1 MAIDVGTATGYL
13 DLDISG
19 FIRGLQSAN
28 TEAAKQSQTLE
39 STLGSGLQTI
49 GGKLEGAGKALT
61 VGVTTPV
68 IAMGTAAVKTS
79 ATFEAGMSQ
88 IQATMGITKDSM
100 STLDGQSV
108 NTMDALSNLA
118 QEMGAST
125 KFSATEAADAI
136 NILAMAGYDTEKIY
150 GSLPNILNLAA
161 AGGLGIADA
170 ADIATGVMAGFNLKA
185 EDSSMVADKIAT
197 MASSAKGSV
206 GEFGQAMATAA
217 GQASVT
223 GQSFDDTAVALE
235 ILGNHNLSAAE
246 GGNALNRILKNLY
259 QPTEQAAA
267 AMEELGV
274 SAYDAD
280 GKARALPDV
289 LQDFQD
295 KLGGL
300 TDEEYNN
307 IMGQIFDSAT
317 MKSVPFLINDCTAA
331 WDTQDDTVTSLIEG
345 IRGAEDAYG
354 GIGAASGQAQAQM
367 DNLEGQITLLKSALE
382 GVAIQIGNILMP
394 YIKSFV
400 ERIQN
405 LVDWFANLDEGTQQ
419 TIVKMA
425 LLAAAVGPVLIGIGK
440 LVSGVGGAIRGFN
453 EIKGA
458 FTAIKTGFSLLSSSA
473 AGAGASIGAIAGPVL
488 AVVAAIAVLVA
499 AFKHLWDTNE
509 EFRNKITGIWDGIKA
524 KFEEFTSGIVE
535 RLNALGFDFENI
547 TEVIGAIWNGFCEL
561 LAPWFEA
568 AFSQIA
574 NIFSTVCDI
583 ITGILDVFIGL
594 FTGNWDQ
601 MWQGVKEIFGAVWDF
616 IKNTFEIALNGIKG
630 LADVVLGWFGTS
642 WEEVWTNVS
651 NFFKNI
657 WEGIKTFFQNA
668 VTTIQNVAT
677 TVFTAVSSFFTTIW
691 NGIKTVFT
699 TVVTAISTFLTN
711 TWNMVYNTI
720 MSVFQAVSQ
729 FITTIWNTIK
739 QTITSIVTTIW
750 NTIAT
755 IWNNILLT
763 ITEIVLGI
771 SNIISNIFNAIKE
784 FLKGNT
790 EQAKE
795 HIRQAWQTAYNLVT
809 AIINNMKNTISTV
822 FNAIKSIIQTIMQAV
837 QTILTTIWN
846 AINTVVTN
854 VVNAIK
860 NTISSVFTAIK
871 STIQTIMEAIQ
882 TTLTN
887 VWNAIKTTVTNVV
900 EAVKTTVSNAFTNM
914 KSSVTN
920 TINSLKS
927 SIENVFNGIKTAMS
941 NAIET
946 AKSNVINAM
955 TNAKN
960 GMVNAFNGI
969 GDTFRNIGK
978 NVIQGLIN
986 GIGDMVGKL
995 YDSIKEALSGLVDK
1009 AKDALG
1015 IESPSKVFAKQIGR
1029 WIPPGIAK
1037 GFDDAMPDAI
1047 SDMEDSLNDGIDNM
1061 DVDNINVVADL
1072 QASFSAVVGWFES
1085 MEQRLANAVQGMRD
1099 ELVALVQAGQMVV
1112 GADGSL
1118 SYVGYGGF
1126 RNSALSVSSS
1136 TGNSNGQT
1144 RSGGDTF
1151 IFNSPKAID
1160 EIEAARQ
1167 MEKTKR
1173 DMAEG
1178 F

>member
-28 TEAAKQSQTLE
+28 TEATKQSQTLE

-68 IAMGTAAVKTS
+68 VAMGTAAVKTS

-100 STLDGQSV
+100 STLNGESV
-108 NTMDALSNLA
+108 NTMDALSSLA
-118 QEMGAST
+118 QEMGANT

-136 NILAMAGYDTEKIY
+136 NILAMAGYDTDKIY

-161 AGGLGIADA
+161 AGGLEIADA

-300 TDEEYNN
+300 TDEEYND

-345 IRGAEDAYG
+345 IRGAGDAYG

-394 YIKSFV
+394 YITSFV
-400 ERIQN
+400 EKIQG
-405 LVDWFANLDEGTQQ
+405 LVDWFANLDEGTQK
-419 TIVKMA
+419 TIVKLA
-425 LLAAAVGPVLIGIGK
+425 LLAAVVGPVLIGIGK

-458 FTAIKTGFSLLSSSA
+458 FTAIKTGFSLLGSSA

-488 AVVAAIAVLVA
+488 AVVAVIAVLVA

-524 KFEEFTSGIVE
+524 KFEEFGQGITD
-535 RLNALGFDFENI
+535 RLNALGFDFDNF
-547 TEVIGAIWNGFCEL
+547 TQVVGAIWNGFCEL
-561 LAPWFEA
+561 LAPVFEG
-568 AFSQIA
+568 AFQIISA
-574 NIFSTVCDI
+574 VFGTV
-583 ITGILDVFIGL
+583 LDVLTGL
-594 FTGNWDQ
+594 FDVFAGIFTGNWD
-601 MWQGVKEIFGAVWDF
+601 MVWTGVKEIFAGLW
-616 IKNTFEIALNGIKG
+616 NGIKG
-630 LADVVLGWFGTS
+630 IFEGVLMAIEGIADTVLGWFGTS
-642 WEEVWTNVS
+642 WEEVWTNIKQ
-651 NFFKNI
+651 FFIN
-657 WEGIKTFFQNA
+657 
-668 VTTIQNVAT
+668 
-677 TVFTAVSSFFTTIW
+677 IW
-691 NGIKTVFT
+691 NGI
-699 TVVTAISTFLTN
+699 ISF
-711 TWNMVYNTI
+711 
-720 MSVFQAVSQ
+720 F
-729 FITTIWNTIK
+729 
-739 QTITSIVTTIW
+739 
-750 NTIAT
+750 
-755 IWNNILLT
+755 
-763 ITEIVLGI
+763 
-771 SNIISNIFNAIKE
+771 
-784 FLKGNT
+784 
-790 EQAKE
+790 
-795 HIRQAWQTAYNLVT
+795 
-809 AIINNMKNTISTV
+809 
-822 FNAIKSIIQTIMQAV
+822 
-837 QTILTTIWN
+837 
-846 AINTVVTN
+846 
-854 VVNAIK
+854 
-860 NTISSVFTAIK
+860 
-871 STIQTIMEAIQ
+871 
-882 TTLTN
+882 
-887 VWNAIKTTVTNVV
+887 
-900 EAVKTTVSNAFTNM
+900 
-914 KSSVTN
+914 
-920 TINSLKS
+920 
-927 SIENVFNGIKTAMS
+927 
-941 NAIET
+941 
-946 AKSNVINAM
+946 SNVINAIKTAVSNFITTIINFFAQLP
-955 TNAKN
+955 TNIAN
-960 GMVNAFNGI
+960 FITNAFNNVQTWAINMVNKAREMGTNFINTVVSFFTHLPGKVLQFITSAFDNVQTWVTNMVNKAREMGTNFINNVVSFMQQLPDKIKQHLDSAITNLATWVTDMGQKGTEAVQSLIDNVESAASDIVDKVKSIGSDIVSGVWNGLEEAKDTFVSNVKGFFSGIVDSVKDVLGI
-969 GDTFRNIGK
+969 G
-978 NVIQGLIN
+978 
-986 GIGDMVGKL
+986 
-995 YDSIKEALSGLVDK
+995 
-1009 AKDALG
+1009 
-1015 IESPSKVFAKQIGR
+1015 SPSKVFRDEVGR
-1029 WIPPGIAK
+1029 WIPPGIVQ

-1126 RNSALSVSSS
+1126 RNSALSVSNS
-1136 TGNSNGQT
+1136 TGNSNGQV

>member
-61 VGVTTPV
+61 VGVTAPV
-68 IAMGTAAVKTS
+68 VAMGTAAVKT
-79 ATFEAGMSQ
+79 AGTFEAGMSQ

-108 NTMDALSNLA
+108 NTMDALSSLA

-170 ADIATGVMAGFNLKA
+170 ADIATGVMAGFNMKA
-185 EDSSMVADKIAT
+185 EDSSIVADKIAT

-206 GEFGQAMATAA
+206 SEFGQAMATAA

-400 ERIQN
+400 EKIQG
-405 LVDWFANLDEGTQQ
+405 LVDWFANLDEGTQK

-488 AVVAAIAVLVA
+488 AVVAVIAVLVA

-561 LAPWFEA
+561 LAPLFEA

-574 NIFSTVCDI
+574 NRFSTVCDI

-642 WEEVWTNVS
+642 WKEVWTNVS

-668 VTTIQNVAT
+668 VTTIQTIAT
-677 TVFTAVSSFFTTIW
+677 TVFTAISSFF
-691 NGIKTVFT
+691 
-699 TVVTAISTFLTN
+699 
-711 TWNMVYNTI
+711 
-720 MSVFQAVSQ
+720 
-729 FITTIWNTIK
+729 
-739 QTITSIVTTIW
+739 
-750 NTIAT
+750 
-755 IWNNILLT
+755 
-763 ITEIVLGI
+763 
-771 SNIISNIFNAIKE
+771 
-784 FLKGNT
+784 
-790 EQAKE
+790 
-795 HIRQAWQTAYNLVT
+795 
-809 AIINNMKNTISTV
+809 
-822 FNAIKSIIQTIMQAV
+822 
-837 QTILTTIWN
+837 TTIWN

-860 NTISSVFTAIK
+860 NTISTVFTAIK
-871 STIQTIMEAIQ
+871 STIQTIMEAVK

-887 VWNAIKTTVTNVV
+887 IWNAIKTTVTNVV
-900 EAVKTTVSNAFTNM
+900 EAVKTTVSNVFTNM

-920 TINSLKS
+920 TINALKS
-927 SIENVFNGIKTAMS
+927 SIESVFNGIKTAMS

-946 AKSNVINAM
+946 AKSNVVNAM

-960 GMVNAFNGI
+960 GMVNVFNGI

-978 NVIQGLIN
+978 NVIQGIIN
-986 GIGDMVGKL
+986 GIGDMVSSL
-995 YDSIKEALSGLVDK
+995 YGSIESALSGLVDK
-1009 AKDALG
+1009 AKGALG
-1015 IESPSKVFAKQIGR
+1015 ISSPSKVFAKQIGR
-1029 WIPPGIAK
+1029 WIPPGIVQ

-1047 SDMEDSLNDGIDNM
+1047 SDMEDSLNGGIDNM
-1061 DVDNINVVADL
+1061 GVDNINVVADL

-1112 GADGSL
+1112 GADGGL

-1126 RNSALSVSSS
+1126 RSSALSVDNP
-1136 TGNSNGQT
+1136 TGNSNGQV

>member
-28 TEAAKQSQTLE
+28 TEAAKQSRNLGN
-39 STLGSGLQTI
+39 TLGSGLQTI
-49 GGKLEGAGKALT
+49 GGKIEGAGKALT
-61 VGVTTPV
+61 VGVTAPV
-68 IAMGTAAVKTS
+68 VAMGTAAVKT
-79 ATFEAGMSQ
+79 AGTFEAGMSQ

-108 NTMDALSNLA
+108 NTMDALSSLA

-223 GQSFDDTAVALE
+223 GQSFNDTAVALE

-274 SAYDAD
+274 SAYDAN

-307 IMGQIFDSAT
+307 IMGRIFDSAT

-400 ERIQN
+400 EKIQG
-405 LVDWFANLDEGTQQ
+405 LVDWFANLDEGTQKM
-419 TIVKMA
+419 IVKMA
-425 LLAAAVGPVLIGIGK
+425 LIAAAVGPVLLGFGK
-440 LVSGVGGAIRGFN
+440 LVSGIGGAIRGFY

-458 FTAIKTGFSLLSSSA
+458 FTAIETGFSLLSSSA
-473 AGAGASIGAIAGPVL
+473 VGAGISIGAIAGPVL
-488 AVVAAIAVLVA
+488 VVVAVIVVLVA

-524 KFEEFTSGIVE
+524 KFEAFGQGIVD
-535 RLNALGFDFENI
+535 RLNALGFDFENFG
-547 TEVIGAIWNGFCEL
+547 EVIGAIWNGFCEL
-561 LAPWFEA
+561 LAPVFEG
-568 AFSQIA
+568 AFQIISA
-574 NIFSTVCDI
+574 VLGTV
-583 ITGILDVFIGL
+583 LDVLTGL
-594 FTGNWDQ
+594 FDVFAGIFTGNWD
-601 MWQGVKEIFGAVWDF
+601 MVWTGVKEIFTGIW
-616 IKNTFEIALNGIKG
+616 NGIKG
-630 LADVVLGWFGTS
+630 IFEGVLTVIKGIADTVLGWFGTS

-657 WEGIKTFFQNA
+657 WNGIVTFFTN
-668 VTTIQNVAT
+668 VINTIQSVVT
-677 TVFTAVSSFFTTIW
+677 TVFTAISTFFTTIW
-691 NGIKTVFT
+691 NGIKTVFM
-699 TVVTAISTFLTN
+699 TVINAI
-711 TWNMVYNTI
+711 V
-720 MSVFQAVSQ
+720 Q
-729 FITTIWNTIK
+729 F
-739 QTITSIVTTIW
+739 VTT
-750 NTIAT
+750 AF
-755 IWNNILLT
+755 NNIK
-763 ITEIVLGI
+763 
-771 SNIISNIFNAIKE
+771 NAITIV
-784 FLKGNT
+784 F
-790 EQAKE
+790 
-795 HIRQAWQTAYNLVT
+795 TA
-809 AIINNMKNTISTV
+809 
-822 FNAIKSIIQTIMQAV
+822 IQTI
-837 QTILTTIWN
+837 ITTIWN
-846 AINTVVTN
+846 AIKTVVTN

-860 NTISSVFTAIK
+860 TFISTAFAA
-871 STIQTIMEAIQ
+871 IQNAIQ
-882 TTLTN
+882 TVMNAVQTFLTN
-887 VWNAIKTTVTNVV
+887 TWNTIKTTVTNVV
-900 EAVKTTVSNAFTNM
+900 NNIKTAVSTVFTNM
-914 KSSVTN
+914 KSAVES
-920 TINSLKS
+920 TINTLKTN
-927 SIENVFNGIKTAMS
+927 ITNVFNDIKTAIS
-941 NAIET
+941 T
-946 AKSNVINAM
+946 AM
-955 TNAKN
+955 QNAKD
-960 GMVNAFNGI
+960 GVVNVWNGI
-969 GDTFRNIGK
+969 KDTFTSIGK
-978 NVIQGLIN
+978 NIIQGIIN
-986 GIGDMVGKL
+986 GIVDMVGKL
-995 YDSIKEALSGLVDK
+995 YDSIKGALSGLVDK
-1009 AKDALG
+1009 AKGALG
-1015 IESPSKVFAKQIGR
+1015 IKSPSKVFAKQVGR

-1061 DVDNINVVADL
+1061 DVDNINIVADL

-1085 MEQRLANAVQGMRD
+1085 VEQRLANAVQGMRD

-1126 RNSALSVSSS
+1126 RNSALSVSNP
-1136 TGNSNGQT
+1136 TGNSNGQV

-1173 DMAEG
+1173 NMAEG

>member
-1 MAIDVGTATGYL
+1 MAVDVGSAVGYL
-13 DLDISG
+13 NLDISG
-19 FIRGLQSAN
+19 FIRGLRSAN
-28 TEAAKQSQTLE
+28 TEAAKQSQTLK

-49 GGKLEGAGKALT
+49 GGKLQSAGKALT
-61 VGVTTPV
+61 AGVTAPV
-68 IAMGTAAVKTS
+68 IAMGTAAVKT
-79 ATFEAGMSQ
+79 AGTFEAGMSQ

-108 NTMDALSNLA
+108 NTMDALSSLA

-161 AGGLGIADA
+161 AGGLEIADA
-170 ADIATGVMAGFNLKA
+170 ADIATGVMAGFNMKA

-223 GQSFDDTAVALE
+223 GQSFNDTAVALE
-235 ILGNHNLSAAE
+235 ILGNHNISAAE

-400 ERIQN
+400 EKIQG
-405 LVDWFANLDEGTQQ
+405 LVDWFANLDEGTQK

-425 LLAAAVGPVLIGIGK
+425 LLAAAVGPVLIGIVK
-440 LVSGVGGAIRGFN
+440 LVSGIGGAIRGFK

-488 AVVAAIAVLVA
+488 AVVAVIAVLVA

-561 LAPWFEA
+561 LAPVFEG
-568 AFSQIA
+568 AFQIISA
-574 NIFSTVCDI
+574 VLGTV
-583 ITGILDVFIGL
+583 LDVLTGL
-594 FTGNWDQ
+594 FDVFAGIFTGNWD
-601 MWQGVKEIFGAVWDF
+601 MVWTGVKEIFTGIW
-616 IKNTFEIALNGIKG
+616 NGIKG
-630 LADVVLGWFGTS
+630 IFEGVLTAIKGIADTVLGWFGMS

-651 NFFKNI
+651 NFFNNI

-677 TVFTAVSSFFTTIW
+677 TVFTD
-691 NGIKTVFT
+691 
-699 TVVTAISTFLTN
+699 
-711 TWNMVYNTI
+711 
-720 MSVFQAVSQ
+720 
-729 FITTIWNTIK
+729 
-739 QTITSIVTTIW
+739 
-750 NTIAT
+750 
-755 IWNNILLT
+755 
-763 ITEIVLGI
+763 
-771 SNIISNIFNAIKE
+771 
-784 FLKGNT
+784 
-790 EQAKE
+790 
-795 HIRQAWQTAYNLVT
+795 
-809 AIINNMKNTISTV
+809 
-822 FNAIKSIIQTIMQAV
+822 
-837 QTILTTIWN
+837 
-846 AINTVVTN
+846 
-854 VVNAIK
+854 
-860 NTISSVFTAIK
+860 
-871 STIQTIMEAIQ
+871 
-882 TTLTN
+882 
-887 VWNAIKTTVTNVV
+887 
-900 EAVKTTVSNAFTNM
+900 
-914 KSSVTN
+914 
-920 TINSLKS
+920 LKS
-927 SIENVFNGIKTAMS
+927 FIENIFNGIKTAMS
-941 NAIET
+941 DAIET
-946 AKSNVINAM
+946 AKSNVVNAM
-955 TNAKN
+955 TNAKD
-960 GMVNAFNGI
+960 GIVNVFDGI
-969 GDTFRNIGK
+969 IDTFKDIGE
-978 NVIQGLIN
+978 NVIQGIID
-986 GIGDMVGKL
+986 GIGGMVDKL
-995 YDSIKEALSGLVDK
+995 YDSIKDALSGLVGK
-1009 AKDALG
+1009 AKDVLG
-1015 IESPSKVFAKQIGR
+1015 ISSPSKVFAKQIGR
-1029 WIPPGIAK
+1029 WLPPGVVQ
-1037 GFDDAMPDAI
+1037 GFEAAMPSAMKSIQKD
-1047 SDMEDSLNDGIDNM
+1047 LNKGIDNI
-1061 DVDNINVVADL
+1061 DTDDISVGAGVTVSGFADKLKSIYNEVAL
-1072 QASFSAVVGWFES
+1072 WFES
-1085 MEQRLANAVQGMRD
+1085 IESRIGNSVDSMMQSLDMLIR
-1099 ELVALVQAGQMVV
+1099 AGQVIV
-1112 GADGSL
+1112 NSDGTFGYIGYNGFTKSGG
-1118 SYVGYGGF
+1118 SEGYVDRTNPKDKNTGG
-1126 RNSALSVSSS
+1126 N
-1136 TGNSNGQT
+1136 
-1144 RSGGDTF
+1144 GDTF

-1167 MEKTKR
+1167 MKKTKQ

>member
-61 VGVTTPV
+61 VGVTAPV

-108 NTMDALSNLA
+108 NTMDALSSLA

-267 AMEELGV
+267 AMKKLGV

-400 ERIQN
+400 EKIQG

-458 FTAIKTGFSLLSSSA
+458 FKAIKIGFSLLSSSA

-488 AVVAAIAVLVA
+488 AVVAVIAVLVA

-524 KFEEFTSGIVE
+524 KFEEFGQGITD

-561 LAPWFEA
+561 LAPVFEG
-568 AFSQIA
+568 AFQIISA
-574 NIFSTVCDI
+574 VLGTV
-583 ITGILDVFIGL
+583 LDVLTGL
-594 FTGNWDQ
+594 FDVFAGIFTGNWD
-601 MWQGVKEIFGAVWDF
+601 MVWTGVKEIFTGIW
-616 IKNTFEIALNGIKG
+616 NGIKG
-630 LADVVLGWFGTS
+630 IFEGVLTAIKGIADTVLGWFGTS

-668 VTTIQNVAT
+668 VTTIQTVAT
-677 TVFTAVSSFFTTIW
+677 TVFTAISSFFTTIW

-711 TWNMVYNTI
+711 TWN
-720 MSVFQAVSQ
+720 SVKTTTSTVWNGIKTA
-729 FITTIWNTIK
+729 ITTVI
-739 QTITSIVTTIW
+739 
-750 NTIAT
+750 
-755 IWNNILLT
+755 
-763 ITEIVLGI
+763 
-771 SNIISNIFNAIKE
+771 NAIK
-784 FLKGNT
+784 T
-790 EQAKE
+790 V
-795 HIRQAWQTAYNLVT
+795 I
-809 AIINNMKNTISTV
+809 TIV
-822 FNAIKSIIQTIMQAV
+822 FNAIK
-837 QTILTTIWN
+837 TTITTVWN
-846 AINTVVTN
+846 GIKTTVTD
-854 VVNAIK
+854 VVNAIR
-860 NTISSVFTAIK
+860 NTISTVFTAIK
-871 STIQTIMEAIQ
+871 STIRTIMEAVK

-900 EAVKTTVSNAFTNM
+900 EAVKTTVSNVFTNM

-920 TINSLKS
+920 TINDLKS
-927 SIENVFNGIKTAMS
+927 SIESVFGGIKTAMS
-941 NAIET
+941 DAIET
-946 AKSNVINAM
+946 AKSNVVNAM

-960 GMVNAFNGI
+960 GMVDVFNGI
-969 GDTFRNIGK
+969 GETFRDIGK
-978 NVIQGLIN
+978 NVIQGIIN
-986 GIGDMVGKL
+986 GIGDMVSSL
-995 YDSIKEALSGLVDK
+995 YDSIKNALSGLVDK
-1009 AKDALG
+1009 AKGELG
-1015 IESPSKVFAKQIGR
+1015 ISSPSKVFAKQIGR

-1072 QASFSAVVGWFES
+1072 QASLSAVVGWFES

-1126 RNSALSVSSS
+1126 RNSALSVSNS
-1136 TGNSNGQT
+1136 TGNSSGQV

>member
-19 FIRGLQSAN
+19 FIRGLRSAN

-61 VGVTTPV
+61 VGVTAPV
-68 IAMGTAAVKTS
+68 VAMGTAAVKT
-79 ATFEAGMSQ
+79 AGTFEAGMSQ

-108 NTMDALSNLA
+108 NTMDALSRLA

-161 AGGLGIADA
+161 AGGLEIADA
-170 ADIATGVMAGFNLKA
+170 ADIATGVMAGFNMKA

-223 GQSFDDTAVALE
+223 GQSFNDTAVALE

-331 WDTQDDTVTSLIEG
+331 WDTQNDTVTSLIEG

-367 DNLEGQITLLKSALE
+367 DNLKGQITLLKSALE

-400 ERIQN
+400 NKIQN
-405 LVDWFANLDEGTQQ
+405 LVGWFANLDEGTQKA
-419 TIVKMA
+419 IVKMA

-440 LVSGVGGAIRGFN
+440 LVSGVGGAIRGFK
-453 EIKGA
+453 EIK
-458 FTAIKTGFSLLSSSA
+458 TAISDIKAGFKLLSAGASK
-473 AGAGASIGAIAGPVL
+473 AGAGIGAIAGPVL
-488 AVVAAIAVLVA
+488 AVVAVIAVLVA

-524 KFEEFTSGIVE
+524 KFEAFGQGIVD

-561 LAPWFEA
+561 LAPLFEA

-616 IKNTFEIALNGIKG
+616 IKNTFEIALNVIKG

-677 TVFTAVSSFFTTIW
+677 TAFAAV
-691 NGIKTVFT
+691 
-699 TVVTAISTFLTN
+699 
-711 TWNMVYNTI
+711 
-720 MSVFQAVSQ
+720 
-729 FITTIWNTIK
+729 
-739 QTITSIVTTIW
+739 
-750 NTIAT
+750 
-755 IWNNILLT
+755 
-763 ITEIVLGI
+763 
-771 SNIISNIFNAIKE
+771 
-784 FLKGNT
+784 
-790 EQAKE
+790 
-795 HIRQAWQTAYNLVT
+795 
-809 AIINNMKNTISTV
+809 KNTISTV
-822 FNAIKSIIQTIMQAV
+822 F
-837 QTILTTIWN
+837 
-846 AINTVVTN
+846 
-854 VVNAIK
+854 
-860 NTISSVFTAIK
+860 TAIE
-871 STIQTIMEAIQ
+871 STIQTIMEAVE

-887 VWNAIKTTVTNVV
+887 IWNAIKTTVTNVV

-920 TINSLKS
+920 TINALKS
-927 SIENVFNGIKTAMS
+927 SIGSVFNGIKTAMS
-941 NAIET
+941 NAINT
-946 AKSNVINAM
+946 AKSNVVTAM

-960 GMVNAFNGI
+960 GMVNVFNSI

-978 NVIQGLIN
+978 NVIQGIIN
-986 GIGDMVGKL
+986 GIGDTVGKL
-995 YDSIKEALSGLVDK
+995 YDSIKNALSGLVGK
-1009 AKDALG
+1009 AKGALG
-1015 IESPSKVFAKQIGR
+1015 IKSPSKVFAKQIGR
-1029 WIPPGIAK
+1029 WIPPGIVQ

-1061 DVDNINVVADL
+1061 DVDNINIVADL

-1126 RNSALSVSSS
+1126 RSSALSVSNS
-1136 TGNSNGQT
+1136 TGNSNGPV

-1167 MEKTKR
+1167 VEKTKR

>member
-28 TEAAKQSQTLE
+28 TEAAKKSQTLE

-61 VGVTTPV
+61 VGVTAPV
-68 IAMGTAAVKTS
+68 VAMGTAAVKT
-79 ATFEAGMSQ
+79 AGTFEAGMSQ

-108 NTMDALSNLA
+108 NTMDALSSLA

-161 AGGLGIADA
+161 AGGLDIADA

-354 GIGAASGQAQAQM
+354 DIGAASGQAQAQM

-382 GVAIQIGNILMP
+382 GVAIKIGNILMP
-394 YIKSFV
+394 YIKRFV
-400 ERIQN
+400 EKIQG
-405 LVDWFANLDEGTQQ
+405 LADWFANLDEGTQK

-440 LVSGVGGAIRGFN
+440 LVSGVGGAIRGFK
-453 EIKGA
+453 EIK
-458 FTAIKTGFSLLSSSA
+458 TAISDIKAGFNIL
-473 AGAGASIGAIAGPVL
+473 GAGASGAGAGIGAIAGPVL
-488 AVVAAIAVLVA
+488 AVVAVIAVLVA

-509 EFRNKITGIWDGIKA
+509 EFRNKITGIWDGIKS
-524 KFEEFTSGIVE
+524 KFESFAQGIVD

-561 LAPWFEA
+561 LAPVFEG
-568 AFSQIA
+568 AFQIISA
-574 NIFSTVCDI
+574 VLGTV
-583 ITGILDVFIGL
+583 LDVLTGL
-594 FTGNWDQ
+594 FDVFAGIFTGNWD
-601 MWQGVKEIFGAVWDF
+601 MVWTGVKEIFAGIW
-616 IKNTFEIALNGIKG
+616 NGIKG
-630 LADVVLGWFGTS
+630 IFEGVLTAIKGIADTVLGWFGTS

-677 TVFTAVSSFFTTIW
+677 TAFTAV
-691 NGIKTVFT
+691 
-699 TVVTAISTFLTN
+699 
-711 TWNMVYNTI
+711 
-720 MSVFQAVSQ
+720 
-729 FITTIWNTIK
+729 
-739 QTITSIVTTIW
+739 
-750 NTIAT
+750 
-755 IWNNILLT
+755 
-763 ITEIVLGI
+763 
-771 SNIISNIFNAIKE
+771 
-784 FLKGNT
+784 
-790 EQAKE
+790 
-795 HIRQAWQTAYNLVT
+795 
-809 AIINNMKNTISTV
+809 KNTIST
-822 FNAIKSIIQTIMQAV
+822 
-837 QTILTTIWN
+837 
-846 AINTVVTN
+846 
-854 VVNAIK
+854 
-860 NTISSVFTAIK
+860 VFTAIK
-871 STIQTIMEAIQ
+871 STIQTIVEAVK
-882 TTLTN
+882 TTITN
-887 VWNAIKTTVTNVV
+887 VWNAIKTIVTDVV
-900 EAVKTTVSNAFTNM
+900 EGVKTTVSNAFTNM

-920 TINSLKS
+920 TINALKS
-927 SIENVFNGIKTAMS
+927 SIGSVFNGIKTAMS

-946 AKSNVINAM
+946 AKSNVVNAM

-960 GMVNAFNGI
+960 GMVNVFNSI

-978 NVIQGLIN
+978 NVIQGIIN
-986 GIGDMVGKL
+986 GIGDTVGKL
-995 YDSIKEALSGLVDK
+995 YDSIKNALSGLVDK
-1009 AKDALG
+1009 AKGALG
-1015 IESPSKVFAKQIGR
+1015 ISSPSKVFAKQIGR
-1029 WIPPGIAK
+1029 WIPPGIVQ

-1126 RNSALSVSSS
+1126 RSSALSVSNS
-1136 TGNSNGQT
+1136 TGNSNGPV
-1144 RSGGDTF
+1144 RGGGDTF

>member
-88 IQATMGITKDSM
+88 IQATMGVTKDSM

-108 NTMDALSNLA
+108 NTMDALSSLA

-170 ADIATGVMAGFNLKA
+170 ADIATGVMAGFNMKA

-223 GQSFDDTAVALE
+223 GQSFDDAAVALE

-267 AMEELGV
+267 AMEKLGV

-400 ERIQN
+400 EKIQN
-405 LVDWFANLDEGTQQ
+405 LVDWFASLDEGTQR
-419 TIVKMA
+419 TIVKFA
-425 LLAAAVGPVLIGIGK
+425 LIAAAVGPVLLGLGK
-440 LVSGVGGAIRGFN
+440 LVSGIGGAIKGFD
-453 EIKGA
+453 EIK
-458 FTAIKTGFSLLSSSA
+458 TAISGIKAGFDLLSAGASG
-473 AGAGASIGAIAGPVL
+473 AGAGIGAIAGPVL
-488 AVVAAIAVLVA
+488 AVVAVIAVLVA

-524 KFEEFTSGIVE
+524 KFEEFFGAIQE
-535 RLNALGFDFENI
+535 RLPGLQEAFTNIVNAI
-547 TEVIGAIWNGFCEL
+547 KPIWEGFCEI
-561 LAPWFEA
+561 LAPIFEGAFEA
-568 AFSQIA
+568 I
-574 NIFSTVCDI
+574 STILGTV
-583 ITGILDVFIGL
+583 LDVIIGLLDIFIGV
-594 FTGNWDQ
+594 FTGDWDKA
-601 MWQGVKEIFGAVWDF
+601 WQGVKDIFGSIWDGIVSIF
-616 IKNTFEIALNGIKG
+616 TIAINTIHNI
-630 LADVVLGWFGTS
+630 ADVICGWFGTS

-668 VTTIQNVAT
+668 VTTIQTIAT
-677 TVFTAVSSFFTTIW
+677 TVF
-691 NGIKTVFT
+691 
-699 TVVTAISTFLTN
+699 
-711 TWNMVYNTI
+711 
-720 MSVFQAVSQ
+720 
-729 FITTIWNTIK
+729 
-739 QTITSIVTTIW
+739 
-750 NTIAT
+750 
-755 IWNNILLT
+755 
-763 ITEIVLGI
+763 
-771 SNIISNIFNAIKE
+771 
-784 FLKGNT
+784 
-790 EQAKE
+790 
-795 HIRQAWQTAYNLVT
+795 
-809 AIINNMKNTISTV
+809 
-822 FNAIKSIIQTIMQAV
+822 
-837 QTILTTIWN
+837 
-846 AINTVVTN
+846 
-854 VVNAIK
+854 NAIK
-860 NTISSVFTAIK
+860 NTISTVFTAIK
-871 STIQTIMEAIQ
+871 STIQTIMEAVK

-887 VWNAIKTTVTNVV
+887 IWNAIKTTVTNVV

-920 TINSLKS
+920 TINALKS
-927 SIENVFNGIKTAMS
+927 SIESVFNGIKTAMS

-960 GMVNAFNGI
+960 GMVNVFNGI

-978 NVIQGLIN
+978 NVIQGIIN
-986 GIGDMVGKL
+986 GIGDMVSSL
-995 YDSIKEALSGLVDK
+995 YGSIKSALSGLVDK

-1015 IESPSKVFAKQIGR
+1015 ISSPSKVFAKQIGR
-1029 WIPPGIAK
+1029 WIPPGIVQ

-1126 RNSALSVSSS
+1126 RSSALSVDNS

>member
-61 VGVTTPV
+61 VGVTAPV
-68 IAMGTAAVKTS
+68 VAMGTAAVKT
-79 ATFEAGMSQ
+79 AGTFEAGMSQ

-108 NTMDALSNLA
+108 NTMDALSSLA

-170 ADIATGVMAGFNLKA
+170 ADIATGVMAGFNMKA
-185 EDSSMVADKIAT
+185 EDSSIVADKIAT

-206 GEFGQAMATAA
+206 SEFGQAMATAA

-400 ERIQN
+400 EKIQG
-405 LVDWFANLDEGTQQ
+405 LVDWFANLDEGTQK

-488 AVVAAIAVLVA
+488 AVVAVIAVLVA

-561 LAPWFEA
+561 LAPLFEA

-574 NIFSTVCDI
+574 NRFSTVCDI

-668 VTTIQNVAT
+668 VTTIQTIAT
-677 TVFTAVSSFFTTIW
+677 TVFTAISSFF
-691 NGIKTVFT
+691 
-699 TVVTAISTFLTN
+699 
-711 TWNMVYNTI
+711 
-720 MSVFQAVSQ
+720 
-729 FITTIWNTIK
+729 
-739 QTITSIVTTIW
+739 
-750 NTIAT
+750 
-755 IWNNILLT
+755 
-763 ITEIVLGI
+763 
-771 SNIISNIFNAIKE
+771 
-784 FLKGNT
+784 
-790 EQAKE
+790 
-795 HIRQAWQTAYNLVT
+795 
-809 AIINNMKNTISTV
+809 
-822 FNAIKSIIQTIMQAV
+822 
-837 QTILTTIWN
+837 TTIWN

-860 NTISSVFTAIK
+860 NTISTVFTAIK
-871 STIQTIMEAIQ
+871 STIQTIMEAVK

-887 VWNAIKTTVTNVV
+887 IWNAIKTTVTNVV
-900 EAVKTTVSNAFTNM
+900 EAVKTTVSNVFTNM

-920 TINSLKS
+920 TINALKS
-927 SIENVFNGIKTAMS
+927 SIESVFNGIKTAMS

-946 AKSNVINAM
+946 AKSNVVNAM

-960 GMVNAFNGI
+960 GMVNVFNGI

-978 NVIQGLIN
+978 NVIQGIIN
-986 GIGDMVGKL
+986 GIGDMVSSL
-995 YDSIKEALSGLVDK
+995 YGSIESALSGLVDK
-1009 AKDALG
+1009 AKGALG
-1015 IESPSKVFAKQIGR
+1015 ISSPSKVFAKQIGR
-1029 WIPPGIAK
+1029 WIPPGIVQ

-1047 SDMEDSLNDGIDNM
+1047 SDMEDSLNGGIDNM
-1061 DVDNINVVADL
+1061 GVDNINVVADL

-1112 GADGSL
+1112 GADGGL

-1126 RNSALSVSSS
+1126 RSSALSVDNP
-1136 TGNSNGQT
+1136 TGNSNGQV